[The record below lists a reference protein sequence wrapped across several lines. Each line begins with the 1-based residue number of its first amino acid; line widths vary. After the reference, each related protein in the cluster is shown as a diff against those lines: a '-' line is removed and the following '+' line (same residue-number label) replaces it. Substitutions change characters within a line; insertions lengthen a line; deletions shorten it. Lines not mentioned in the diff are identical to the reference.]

1 MEAIGMIETRGLLAA
16 IESADAMLKAAEVR
30 LLERTF
36 VGGGL
41 VTITVTGDV
50 AAVKA
55 SIDAAAASVTRLGT
69 ELLVSQHVIPRPHSE
84 LGETILSPIPLSER
98 SKQEPEK
105 EPAPKEKAEEKTE
118 IRSMA
123 QEPEREPEKPVKQ
136 ESEQEQ
142 AQQPEETQTELQD
155 SQEEQQLQISDQ
167 EKPEEELQE
176 QTPEQEEE
184 PESQQVEE
192 EVREDQLQTNA
203 SQMHK
208 ADMDRMVEVS
218 GLDKAI
224 ETLEKCKVVKLR
236 NLAREYEDFGI
247 AGRLISKANK
257 TALLEEF
264 RRYYTE
270 K

>member
-1 MEAIGMIETRGLLAA
+1 MEAIGMIETKGLLAA
-16 IESADAMLKAAEVR
+16 IESADAMLKAAEVQ

-55 SIDAAAASVTRLGT
+55 SVDAAAASVARLGA
-69 ELLVSQHVIPRPHSE
+69 ELLVSQHVIPRPHNE

-98 SKQEPEK
+98 ASETNSGAEQ
-105 EPAPKEKAEEKTE
+105 AEEKTE
-118 IRSMA
+118 IRSLA
-123 QEPEREPEKPVKQ
+123 QEPERESEKPVKQ
-136 ESEQEQ
+136 EPEPEQQ
-142 AQQPEETQTELQD
+142 V
-155 SQEEQQLQISDQ
+155 SQEEQQISDQ
-167 EKPEEELQE
+167 DQQGEEIQNPAPQKETEPENLQE
-176 QTPEQEEE
+176 KEDAQEAR
-184 PESQQVEE
+184 P
-192 EVREDQLQTNA
+192 QTNV

-208 ADMDRMVEVS
+208 ADMDRMVEAS

-264 RRYYTE
+264 RRYYSE

>member
-1 MEAIGMIETRGLLAA
+1 MEAIGMIETKGLLAA

-55 SIDAAAASVTRLGT
+55 SIDAAAASVTRLGE

-98 SKQEPEK
+98 SKQEPEE
-105 EPAPKEKAEEKTE
+105 EPAVETAEEKME
-118 IRSMA
+118 IQSMA

-136 ESEQEQ
+136 E
-142 AQQPEETQTELQD
+142 QQPDIQPELQD

-167 EKPEEELQE
+167 DQPEEKNPEPVPQQETEPENLQAE
-176 QTPEQEEE
+176 EEMQEE
-184 PESQQVEE
+184 
-192 EVREDQLQTNA
+192 QLHANA

-208 ADMDRMVEVS
+208 ADMDRMVETS

-264 RRYYTE
+264 RRYYSE